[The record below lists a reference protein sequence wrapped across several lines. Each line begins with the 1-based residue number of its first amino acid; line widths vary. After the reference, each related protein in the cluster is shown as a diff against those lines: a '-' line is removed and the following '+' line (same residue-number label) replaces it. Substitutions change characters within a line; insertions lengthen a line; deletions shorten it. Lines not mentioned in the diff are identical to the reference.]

1 MKTSKDG
8 FLLKGF
14 AMKRWF
20 LIPFLSL
27 TISLQSFAQATPQ
40 STEDD
45 ENILLNY
52 EEFSQLTYAEKK
64 TYVKKLREI
73 MVETAKAYPEMAE
86 TMSAHSEFYAQL
98 WTFVVA
104 SAVGEDS
111 NSNTGGYVPNDDA
124 KMEFLKKF
132 KQYTDSYFKMVES
145 TKTDQM
151 SDEQRGQYV
160 RQYRQLLVWTGMGS
174 AWAHTIQD
182 PAKHK
187 EAFDSINAVKKRVE
201 DDEARVKN
209 AAGAASYEKAKQYMD
224 QAYSG
229 KFSTGSIPNIQNTPE
244 KLIAAGE
251 RLPPLSIKA
260 DGTVVSSA
268 VAASAP
274 AVVKALPKEEKKTEP
289 AVASKDKK
297 KEVKKKDA
305 DPNKDLE
312 REKQKAA
319 EAAHKNAKPEATTT
333 KQEPATESERSDA
346 FYRCMYAGFV
356 IKNHPCMAPSDLP
369 WDLKGLDNAKFKC
382 DKGSVMC
389 NPFLFGFKTACDWSK
404 ATDEKGTAACFQD
417 AKPFCVKPGLYAT
430 KNCNDNSTSDSAKD
444 AAVHLIDNNREA
456 FNLYSKSFGELCNKQ
471 LINFNS
477 YEGQH
482 KPKNMARTKADIKRT
497 CDNARV
503 RMQEIRT
510 RYSLFRTPK
519 KDSPAPPTMPAVK
532 ESKGAK

>member
-27 TISLQSFAQATPQ
+27 TISLQSVAQTAPQ
-40 STEDD
+40 NSEDD

-52 EEFSQLTYAEKK
+52 EEFSQLTYVEKK

-86 TMSAHSEFYAQL
+86 AMSAHSEFYAQL

-111 NSNTGGYVPNDDA
+111 SAGGYVPNDDA

-132 KQYTDSYFKMVES
+132 KDYTDNYFKMVES
-145 TKTDQM
+145 AKTDQM
-151 SDEQRGQYV
+151 TDEQRGQFV

-187 EAFDSINAVKKRVE
+187 EAFDSINAIKKRVE
-201 DDEARVKN
+201 DDESKVKN

-224 QAYSG
+224 QAYNG
-229 KFSTGSIPNIQNTPE
+229 KFSAGNIPEIQKTPE

-260 DGTVVSSA
+260 DGTIVNA
-268 VAASAP
+268 PAASAP
-274 AVVKALPKEEKKTEP
+274 AAKAPPKEEKKPEP
-289 AVASKDKK
+289 VVASKEKK
-297 KEVKKKDA
+297 KEDKKKDA

-319 EAAHKNAKPEATTT
+319 DAAHKNVKSEKATIAN
-333 KQEPATESERSDA
+333 QEPASKDERSDA

-369 WDLKGLDNAKFKC
+369 WDLKGLDTAKFKC

-389 NPFLFGFKTACDWSK
+389 NPFLFGFKTSCDWSK
-404 ATDEKGTAACFQD
+404 AADEKSTAACFQD

-477 YEGQH
+477 YEGQR

-497 CDNARV
+497 CDNARI

-532 ESKGAK
+532 DSKGAK